1 MDGENDGAAMQA
13 QGAGQQT
20 AQSDQAAQQ
29 QAPQQQAPVTAGA
42 EDTAAA
48 GGDDKDALTRARA
61 DYERALAERALA
73 ERDAKIAALEGEIAQ
88 ASKTAEAAEKLRAE
102 MDELRAAGEAQR
114 VEFELKLAGAK
125 NVKAA
130 TALLADH
137 GGDVSKL
144 KEAEPWLFEGA
155 PASAGGTTGLEPAG
169 AAGGGE
175 EAELKRWREIA
186 GLDEK

>member
-13 QGAGQQT
+13 QGAGQQA
-20 AQSDQAAQQ
+20 AQGDQAAQQ

-48 GGDDKDALTRARA
+48 GGDDKDALTRARV
-61 DYERALAERALA
+61 DYERALA

>member
-1 MDGENDGAAMQA
+1 MDGENDGAAVQA
-13 QGAGQQT
+13 QGAGQQA
-20 AQSDQAAQQ
+20 AQGDQAAQQ
-29 QAPQQQAPVTAGA
+29 QAPQQQAV
-42 EDTAAA
+42 AAA
-48 GGDDKDALTRARA
+48 APQAGDATGSKGDGALAQARS
-61 DYERALAERALA
+61 DYEAALK
-73 ERDAKIAALEGEIAQ
+73 ERDAKIAELEGEIAQ
-88 ASKTAEAAEKLRAE
+88 AAKTAEAAEKLRSE

-137 GGDVSKL
+137 GGDISKL
-144 KEAEPWLFEGA
+144 REAEPWLFEGA
-155 PASAGGTTGLEPAG
+155 TATTGGTTGLEPAG

>member
-13 QGAGQQT
+13 QGAGQQA
-20 AQSDQAAQQ
+20 AQGDQAAQQ

-48 GGDDKDALTRARA
+48 GGDDKDALTRARV
-61 DYERALAERALA
+61 DYERALA

-114 VEFELKLAGAK
+114 VEFELRLAGAK

-155 PASAGGTTGLEPAG
+155 TATTGGTTGLEPAG
-169 AAGGGE
+169 AAGSGE

>member
-1 MDGENDGAAMQA
+1 MDGENDGTAVQA
-13 QGAGQQT
+13 QGAGQQA
-20 AQSDQAAQQ
+20 AQGDQAAQQ

-42 EDTAAA
+42 EDTGAA

-61 DYERALAERALA
+61 DYERVLAD
-73 ERDAKIAALEGEIAQ
+73 RDAKIAELEGEIAQ
-88 ASKTAEAAEKLRAE
+88 AAKTAEAAEKLRSE

-137 GGDVSKL
+137 GGDISKL

-155 PASAGGTTGLEPAG
+155 AAPKQAGKTGLPNAG
-169 AAGGGE
+169 AASDEGKTM
-175 EAELKRWREIA
+175 KRWREIA
-186 GLDEK
+186 GIADEE

>member
-1 MDGENDGAAMQA
+1 MDGENDGAAVQA
-13 QGAGQQT
+13 QGAGQQA
-20 AQSDQAAQQ
+20 AQGDQAAQQ
-29 QAPQQQAPVTAGA
+29 QAPQQQAPVTARP
-42 EDTAAA
+42 EDTGAT
-48 GGDDKDALTRARA
+48 GGDDKDALAQART
-61 DYERALAERALA
+61 DYERALA

-88 ASKTAEAAEKLRAE
+88 AAKSAEAAEKLRAE

-155 PASAGGTTGLEPAG
+155 TASAGGTTGLEPAG

>member
-13 QGAGQQT
+13 QGAGQQA
-20 AQSDQAAQQ
+20 AQGDQAAQQ

-42 EDTAAA
+42 KDTAAA

-61 DYERALAERALA
+61 DYERALA

-155 PASAGGTTGLEPAG
+155 PASTGGTTGLEPAG

>member
-1 MDGENDGAAMQA
+1 MDGENDDAAVQA
-13 QGAGQQT
+13 QGAGQQA
-20 AQSDQAAQQ
+20 AQGDQAAQQ
-29 QAPQQQAPVTAGA
+29 QAPQQQAPVTARS
-42 EDTAAA
+42 EDTGAT
-48 GGDDKDALTRARA
+48 GGDDKDALTQART
-61 DYERALAERALA
+61 DYERALA

-88 ASKTAEAAEKLRAE
+88 AAKSAEAAEKLRAE

-144 KEAEPWLFEGA
+144 KEAEPWLLEGA
-155 PASAGGTTGLEPAG
+155 TASAGGTTGLEPAG

>member
-1 MDGENDGAAMQA
+1 MDGENDGAAVQA
-13 QGAGQQT
+13 QGAGQQA
-20 AQSDQAAQQ
+20 AQGDQAAQQ
-29 QAPQQQAPVTAGA
+29 QAPQQEAPVTARS
-42 EDTAAA
+42 EDTGAT
-48 GGDDKDALTRARA
+48 GGDDKDALAQART
-61 DYERALAERALA
+61 DYERALA

-88 ASKTAEAAEKLRAE
+88 AAKSAEAAEKLRAE

-155 PASAGGTTGLEPAG
+155 TASAGGTTGLEPAG

>member
-1 MDGENDGAAMQA
+1 
-13 QGAGQQT
+13 
-20 AQSDQAAQQ
+20 
-29 QAPQQQAPVTAGA
+29 
-42 EDTAAA
+42 
-48 GGDDKDALTRARA
+48 
-61 DYERALAERALA
+61 
-73 ERDAKIAALEGEIAQ
+73 
-88 ASKTAEAAEKLRAE
+88 

-114 VEFELKLAGAK
+114 VEFELQLAGAR

-155 PASAGGTTGLEPAG
+155 PATTGGTTGLEPAG

>member
-1 MDGENDGAAMQA
+1 MDGENDGAAVQA
-13 QGAGQQT
+13 QGAGQQA
-20 AQSDQAAQQ
+20 AQGDQAAQQ
-29 QAPQQQAPVTAGA
+29 QAPQQQAPQQQAPVTSGSEGAGA
-42 EDTAAA
+42 T
-48 GGDDKDALTRARA
+48 GDDDKGALAQARS
-61 DYERALAERALA
+61 DYEAALK
-73 ERDAKIAALEGEIAQ
+73 ERDAKIAELEGEIAQ
-88 ASKTAEAAEKLRAE
+88 AAKTAEAAEKLRSE

-114 VEFELKLAGAK
+114 VEFELKHAGAK

-137 GGDVSKL
+137 GGDISKL

-155 PASAGGTTGLEPAG
+155 TASAGGTTGLEPAG
-169 AAGGGE
+169 AAGGE

>member
-1 MDGENDGAAMQA
+1 MDGENDGAAVQA
-13 QGAGQQT
+13 QGAGQQA
-20 AQSDQAAQQ
+20 AQGDQAAQQ
-29 QAPQQQAPVTAGA
+29 QAPQQQAPVTARSEGA
-42 EDTAAA
+42 GAT

-61 DYERALAERALA
+61 DYERALAER
-73 ERDAKIAALEGEIAQ
+73 DAKIAALEGEIAQ
-88 ASKTAEAAEKLRAE
+88 AAKTAEAAEKLRAE
-102 MDELRAAGEAQR
+102 MDALRSAGEAQR
-114 VEFELKLAGAK
+114 VEFELRLAGAR

-130 TALLADH
+130 TALPADH

-155 PASAGGTTGLEPAG
+155 TATTGGTTGPGPAG

-175 EAELKRWREIA
+175 EAELKRWCEIA

>member
-1 MDGENDGAAMQA
+1 MDGENDGSPLQT
-13 QGAGQQT
+13 QGAGQQ
-20 AQSDQAAQQ
+20 APQGDQGAKQ
-29 QAPQQQAPVTAGA
+29 QAPQQQAV
-42 EDTAAA
+42 AAA
-48 GGDDKDALTRARA
+48 APRAGGADGGEGEDALAQARD
-61 DYERALAERALA
+61 DYERALA
-73 ERDAKIAALEGEIAQ
+73 ERDAKIAELEGEIAQ
-88 ASKTAEAAEKLRAE
+88 AAKTAEAAEKLRAE

-114 VEFELKLAGAK
+114 VEFELKLASAK

-144 KEAEPWLFEGA
+144 KEAEPWLFGGTEV
-155 PASAGGTTGLEPAG
+155 PAGGTTGLEPAG

-186 GLDEK
+186 GLEEK

>member
-1 MDGENDGAAMQA
+1 MDGENDGAAAQA
-13 QGAGQQT
+13 QGAGQKA
-20 AQSDQAAQQ
+20 AQGDQAAKQ
-29 QAPQQQAPVTAGA
+29 QAPEQQASVTAGSEGA
-42 EDTAAA
+42 GAT
-48 GGDDKDALTRARA
+48 GGDGKDALTRARA
-61 DYERALAERALA
+61 DYERALA

-88 ASKTAEAAEKLRAE
+88 AAKTAEAAEKLRAE

-114 VEFELKLAGAK
+114 VEFELQLAGAR

-144 KEAEPWLFEGA
+144 KEAEPWLFGGA
-155 PASAGGTTGLEPAG
+155 EAPAGGTTGLEPAG